1 MLNIIHKL
9 KVTRIFASCLVL
21 SALVFTVTAC
31 KQKEEPELS
40 ISDVKPRPTVVL
52 KVGYDNKRG
61 ESLDLGLQHWK
72 DLLEERSNGTMTLE
86 LYPETSL
93 GNQGELLRMIDA
105 GEPVCTIADGATFYG
120 RGALDFGIVFG
131 PYLFKNWEET
141 RRLAD
146 SKWYAEQSDKL
157 AQDTGLRIVSAK
169 WNYGVR
175 HLLTRKPVT
184 TIKDFQGLRVRVPG
198 NLIQQKGIAVFG
210 AVPVVMQFAQVPQ
223 ALQNKEIDGLEN
235 VINFLYGGGFYKDAP
250 YLLLTGHVYNFTNLV
265 VSEKWWDTL
274 NSAEQN
280 ILLETCERAAKYFNV
295 INQAE
300 EYNSLRKLKEAG
312 VTITEPSPE
321 LLGALISRAH
331 SFYVLKDFRSWSP
344 GLYYKI
350 LSEKSIPWSY
360 YSSGKLTKAESWG
373 DETATN

>member
-1 MLNIIHKL
+1 MLSIVNLFKA
-9 KVTRIFASCLVL
+9 KRTFASLVMISVASL
-21 SALVFTVTAC
+21 FVTAC
-31 KQKEEPELS
+31 NKQTEPEVS
-40 ISDVKPRPTVVL
+40 INDIKPHPTVVL

-61 ESLDLGLQHWK
+61 ESLDLGFQHWK
-72 DLLEERSNGTMTLE
+72 ELLEERSNGTMTLE

-105 GEPVCTIADGATFYG
+105 GDPVCTIADGATFYG
-120 RGALDFGIVFG
+120 RGAVDFGIVFG

-146 SKWYAEQSDKL
+146 SEWYAEQSEKL
-157 AQDTGLRIVSAK
+157 AKDTGLRIVSAK

-184 TIKDFQGLRVRVPG
+184 NIKDFQGLKVRVPG

-210 AVPVVMQFAQVPQ
+210 ATPVVMQFAQVPQ
-223 ALQNKEIDGLEN
+223 ALRNKEIDGLEN
-235 VINFLYGGGFYKDAP
+235 VVNFLYGGGFYKDAP

-265 VSEKWWDTL
+265 VSEKWWQSL

-295 INQAE
+295 VNQAE

-312 VTITEPSPE
+312 VTITEPSPQ
-321 LLGALISRAH
+321 LLGALIGRSH
-331 SFYVLKDFRSWSP
+331 SFYVLKDFRDWSP

-350 LSEKSIPWSY
+350 LTEKSIPWSY
-360 YSSGKLTKAESWG
+360 YSTGKLTKAADWE
-373 DETATN
+373 DK